1 MMLNEADEDSEWRS
15 FLKKGTVMNMTT
27 ENNVILALCVI
38 GFCLLG
44 FGFSNRDRNW
54 GVAMMWVGV
63 ITMMGPIAY
72 RLLTLF

>member
-1 MMLNEADEDSEWRS
+1 
-15 FLKKGTVMNMTT
+15 MNMTT